1 MGAWGILP
9 FENDI
14 ALDNLALF
22 ENVDY
27 KGIYGMLLLSL
38 ESEHEET
45 KLMAIT
51 IIDAIVNGIDKR
63 YTGGK
68 DNLVYTSVQKIT
80 CNAGDED
87 KITELKNEALYH
99 VKYLLQSESYNNWN
113 DKEKRH
119 QLLIG
124 LQRKLERLSSHG

>member
-1 MGAWGILP
+1 MGTWGILP
-9 FENDI
+9 FENDK

-51 IIDAIVNGIDKR
+51 IVDAIVNGVDKR

-68 DNLVYTSVQKIT
+68 DNLVYHYVRRIVSIS
-80 CNAGDED
+80 NDFSD
-87 KITELKNEALYH
+87 KQVENLKNEALYH
-99 VKYLLQSESYNNWN
+99 VKYLLQSESYNRWN
-113 DKEKRH
+113 DKEKRQH
-119 QLLIG
+119 LLIG
-124 LQRKLERLSSHG
+124 LQRKLER